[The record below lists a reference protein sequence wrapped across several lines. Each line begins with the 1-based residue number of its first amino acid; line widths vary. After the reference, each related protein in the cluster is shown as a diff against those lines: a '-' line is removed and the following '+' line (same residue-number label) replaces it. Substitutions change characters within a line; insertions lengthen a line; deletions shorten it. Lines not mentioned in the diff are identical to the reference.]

1 MFFLPTFA
9 FPIFSFSTF
18 AFHPRIVR
26 YNFSLHKRLEENYE
40 ESFKYDVCFKIL
52 KKKKRHLLI
61 VIVIIIAV
69 KGKRRL
75 ILIIIIISEKKERE
89 KTKRAR
95 PKKIP
100 DNFVYNL
107 TFRSMFNDLDFTRKS
122 LEDRKLAIKEWCE
135 ESLRKK
141 AGEKRVTNQFK
152 INVVSKRYFGRI

>member
-1 MFFLPTFA
+1 M
-9 FPIFSFSTF
+9 
-18 AFHPRIVR
+18 
-26 YNFSLHKRLEENYE
+26 
-40 ESFKYDVCFKIL
+40 

-107 TFRSMFNDLDFTRKS
+107 NFRSMFDDLDFTLKS
-122 LEDRKLAIKEWCE
+122 LEDRKLV
-135 ESLRKK
+135 RK
-141 AGEKRVTNQFK
+141 V
-152 INVVSKRYFGRI
+152 